1 MGGDSCVVHTT
12 GNGIGVD
19 GGRALGLAAR
29 EHVSLQE
36 VQLDGEPI
44 PVGVLRDGSLQE
56 LDLSDGGLGGD
67 PGAAFLAALLEVNG
81 ALTELVLSRKW
92 WCWWGLGG

>member
-1 MGGDSCVVHTT
+1 MRVLIYALNAT

-19 GGRALGLAAR
+19 GGRALGLGAR

-36 VQLDGEPI
+36 VQLDGKPI
-44 PVGVLRDGSLQE
+44 PVGGLRDGSLQE

-81 ALTELVLSRKW
+81 ALTQLNLEGEVHCGR
-92 WCWWGLGG
+92 G

>member
-1 MGGDSCVVHTT
+1 MRVLIYALNAT

-19 GGRALGLAAR
+19 GGRALGLGAR

-36 VQLDGEPI
+36 VQLGGKPI
-44 PVGVLRDGSLQE
+44 PVGGLRDGSLQE
-56 LDLSDGGLGGD
+56 LDLSGGGLGD
-67 PGAAFLAALLEVNG
+67 APGAAFLAALLEVNG
-81 ALTELVLSRKW
+81 ALTQLDLEGKW